1 MGCDTESGR
10 HFGAPRG
17 LPGRRRV
24 AILPIMRT
32 HTLTPS
38 ARSLVLLPSLA
49 LAALLGGSGLAGC
62 AQTSGSTRGFVLD
75 GNTREWSGGITTRAD
90 AETVSFR
97 FSPGTEATLQSNT
110 ETTRLLFDL
119 DNDPATGEML
129 VGPPDVGTLGVDLEV
144 LLSPLVDDL
153 APSAAASLRSR
164 RAQRGEADSP
174 FASGVS
180 VIRNNADGT
189 VTRLGHA
196 DIGLF
201 ITPTYAS
208 DFFEA
213 RIDRTADALAGTGI
227 EAAGSARAIVLMTG
241 GVGEVNR
248 YSEPIVF
255 VLPEAAD
262 EKPLS
267 NKGIPDQPEGTIRVL
282 SMNVL
287 RGKPQTEPAPFAR
300 LIAAVQPDV
309 ILFQEA
315 DDFEAQALEAW
326 LSGFVGPL
334 PSKHAWAAGVQ
345 GLAGGV
351 GAWDAVSL
359 PDLGVAIATP
369 HVVSASYTDPIEIE
383 DPGTGRTRTVRAIT
397 ALVSTPEGEIL
408 ACSTHLKCCGS
419 AGSNEDLIRY
429 AEAGAINDAFE
440 NAMGDV
446 VGSLGRDIDAAII
459 GGDLNLVGTRG
470 PLDILRTGLNTNGS
484 DFEPASTGVI
494 GDTAIYTWRDDR
506 SYFGPGRLD
515 WFLTGEAT
523 VAQAFALDTRLI
535 DPDRLAMWGLYSD
548 DSAVSDHLPVVVDLK
563 P

>member
-1 MGCDTESGR
+1 
-10 HFGAPRG
+10 
-17 LPGRRRV
+17 
-24 AILPIMRT
+24 MRT
-32 HTLTPS
+32 PTTLPF
-38 ARSLVLLPSLA
+38 ARSLVLVPSLA
-49 LAALLGGSGLAGC
+49 LASLVACSGLGGC
-62 AQTSGSTRGFVLD
+62 AASTGSSRGFVLD

-97 FSPGTEATLQSNT
+97 FSPGEEATLQSND

-119 DNDPATGEML
+119 DNDPSTGEML

-153 APSAAASLRSR
+153 APSAAANLRNR
-164 RAQRGEADSP
+164 RRERGQPDSP
-174 FASGVS
+174 FASGVA
-180 VIRNNADGT
+180 VIRNNPDGS
-189 VTRLGHA
+189 VTRLSHA
-196 DIGLF
+196 DVGLF
-201 ITPTYAS
+201 VTPTYAS
-208 DFFEA
+208 EFFEA
-213 RIDRTADALAGTGI
+213 RLDRTADALDGTGI
-227 EAAGSARAIVLMTG
+227 DSAGSARAIVLMTG
-241 GVGEVNR
+241 GGGEVNR

-255 VLPEAAD
+255 VLPDAA
-262 EKPLS
+262 ESKQLT
-267 NKGIPDQPEGTIRVL
+267 NKGVPAQPSGTIRVL

-287 RGKPQTEPAPFAR
+287 RGKPQIEPAPFAR
-300 LIAAVQPDV
+300 LIAAIEPDV

-369 HVVSASYTDPIEIE
+369 HVVSASYTDPIAVA
-383 DPGTGRTRTVRAIT
+383 DPATGRTRTVRAIS

-408 ACSTHLKCCGS
+408 ACSTHMKCCGS

-429 AEAGAINDAFE
+429 AEAGAINNAFAS
-440 NAMGDV
+440 AMDNVRGT
-446 VGSLGRDIDAAII
+446 LGREIDAAII

-470 PLDILRTGLNTNGS
+470 PLDILRTGLASDGS
-484 DFEPASTGVI
+484 DFEPATTGVI
-494 GDTAIYTWRDDR
+494 GDTAIYTWRDDNG
-506 SYFGPGRLD
+506 YFGPGRLD
-515 WFLTGEAT
+515 WFVTGESR

-535 DPDRLAMWGLYSD
+535 DPDRLAMWGLYPD